1 LGRGVTSS
9 RAAQQKGSYVMR
21 TPQPGVRLVVAV
33 VNTNDDLVS
42 VIRDALIVEGFSVVT
57 AHIRDIK
64 AGRQDFSVFLREHDP
79 GVVIYDIAIPYEDNW
94 TFLQTLRQLPEA
106 EKRRF
111 ILTTVNK
118 RVLDQRIGPKDVI
131 ELQGGRADDLDPL
144 LERVK
149 KETASLERRLAEQ
162 K

>member
-1 LGRGVTSS
+1 VT
-9 RAAQQKGSYVMR
+9 R
-21 TPQPGVRLVVAV
+21 TPQAGLVVAV
-33 VNTNDDLVS
+33 VNTNDDLVN
-42 VIRDALIVEGFSVVT
+42 VIRNALIVEGFNVVT

-79 GVVIYDIAIPYEDNW
+79 AAVIYDIAIPYEDNW

-118 RVLDQRIGPKDVI
+118 RVLDQRIGQKDII

-149 KETASLERRLAEQ
+149 QETASVERRLVE
-162 K
+162 KR

>member
-1 LGRGVTSS
+1 VT
-9 RAAQQKGSYVMR
+9 R
-21 TPQPGVRLVVAV
+21 TPQHGLVVAV

-42 VIRDALIVEGFSVVT
+42 VIRDALIAEGFNVVT

-79 GVVIYDIAIPYEDNW
+79 AIVIYDIAIPYEDNW
-94 TFLQTLRQLPEA
+94 TFLQTLRQLREA
-106 EKRRF
+106 EKRCF

-118 RVLDQRIGPKDVI
+118 RVLDQRIGQQDVI

-149 KETASLERRLAEQ
+149 KEATSSERRLAER